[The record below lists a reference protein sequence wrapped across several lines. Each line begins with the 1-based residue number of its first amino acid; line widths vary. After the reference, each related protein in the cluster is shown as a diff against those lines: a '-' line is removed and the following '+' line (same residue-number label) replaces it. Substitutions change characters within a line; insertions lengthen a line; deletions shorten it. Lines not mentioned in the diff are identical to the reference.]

1 MKKYK
6 YRHFLTC
13 RIAGLTYHDADSTV
27 DELQEGDRLVLVRQK
42 NNHYDSNAVAVALLD
57 DYNGN
62 PDEFDFDNILGYIPR
77 ECNAQLATML
87 DMGWTDLLNA
97 EIMEIKR
104 HAAYSDRIH
113 IAVYIWS
120 KEQYT
125 ISDKPLWAVEF
136 NRAGFMDFQ
145 TLLHR
150 EGFAFYLWDG
160 KQPKDSCRPKRGDE
174 IAFIYRGRSR
184 VMLYLLK
191 SMVPTGNNIDLDP
204 SMDDEN
210 AYMLCSIAGPV
221 TDNQQEMKFLDDE
234 RLEREP
240 NHPLSSYATTRL
252 RHIFG
257 KACEQDFPAP
267 IASSI
272 DESEEGKKQGQTWY
286 VRCHEA
292 DGSDYLYQTCSSKE
306 EAQAVVDGQDSNDA
320 LYEHLYVTDKML

>member
-1 MKKYK
+1 
-6 YRHFLTC
+6 
-13 RIAGLTYHDADSTV
+13 
-27 DELQEGDRLVLVRQK
+27 
-42 NNHYDSNAVAVALLD
+42 
-57 DYNGN
+57 
-62 PDEFDFDNILGYIPR
+62 
-77 ECNAQLATML
+77 
-87 DMGWTDLLNA
+87 
-97 EIMEIKR
+97 
-104 HAAYSDRIH
+104 
-113 IAVYIWS
+113 
-120 KEQYT
+120 
-125 ISDKPLWAVEF
+125 
-136 NRAGFMDFQ
+136 MDFQ

-191 SMVPTGNNIDLDP
+191 SMVPTGKNIDIDL
-204 SMDDEN
+204 SVDDEN

-272 DESEEGKKQGQTWY
+272 DESEEGKKQGQAWY

-292 DGSDYLYQTCSSKE
+292 DGGDYLY
-306 EAQAVVDGQDSNDA
+306 
-320 LYEHLYVTDKML
+320 